1 MQSSLNVAS
10 GPVPATPSGMSARI
24 VLTVT
29 VVALMHIALIAT
41 IMRIT
46 ERPPLR
52 YPLHYPLRSAIES
65 RVITAQLLQPE
76 PVPAQAAVPVL
87 NSAAH
92 PAPAARPVAPKRA
105 KSHVPPPP
113 ALAKPVP
120 LPAPALTPA
129 PAQAAEPAAAP
140 PNATS
145 AHEPVDAQ
153 IAKESQ
159 QNSPQVPA
167 DAPADGRETLAIA
180 APKSVRP
187 IDCRIVKPDYP
198 ALSRRRG
205 ETGTADIRFVVG
217 PTGAIER
224 VELAKSSGYARLDDA
239 ALAAMRASSCH
250 PYVENG
256 TPMRAIYTQPF
267 GFALDE

>member
-1 MQSSLNVAS
+1 MQSSLNGAS
-10 GPVPATPSGMSARI
+10 GPARATPSGMSARI
-24 VLTVT
+24 VSTVT
-29 VVALMHIALIAT
+29 VVGLVHIALIAT

-46 ERPPLR
+46 DRP
-52 YPLHYPLRSAIES
+52 PLHYPLRSTIES
-65 RVITAQLLQPE
+65 RVITARLLKSE
-76 PVPAQAAVPVL
+76 SAPALATAVPVAS

-92 PAPAARPVAPKRA
+92 PAPAARPVVQKKA

-129 PAQAAEPAAAP
+129 PAKAAESEAAP
-140 PNATS
+140 PNAAS

-159 QNSPQVPA
+159 QNGPRVPG

-180 APKSVRP
+180 APRSVGH

-205 ETGTADIRFVVG
+205 ETGTADVRFVVG